1 MEKIFTMKAG
11 EKLTADIITKAIE
24 WHKKQNSKAITN
36 RKYYNGE
43 NSLERTR
50 PNFAQSAKVMVNNA
64 KYITDL
70 NTAHLLGNPVQYQA
84 ETPEEIEP
92 ILAEYDAQTISTL
105 DREIAKEIS
114 ISGKA
119 YEYIYSDENA
129 NPRSTRPE
137 TTNAFIIYDTT
148 VAQNKL
154 FGVVYRGIYDKG
166 KDTADY
172 YELEVADATNITKYK
187 LEGKSLKEIEKAT
200 PHGFGQVPM
209 IEYINNPERQGD
221 FEPVL
226 TLIDAYNILQSD
238 RINDR
243 EALVDAI
250 LLAYGAELDSDDIES
265 IRENRAITGIPKD
278 AKIEYL
284 VKQLNEADIE
294 VLRKS
299 IEQDIHKISMTP
311 NLSDQEFAGNASG
324 VAINFKLHPFE
335 QHIRDKEGYF
345 ERGLKERI
353 EIYANFLKTASRLA
367 ISDDWN
373 KSRVDTIFNRNLPK
387 NDAETADTIQ
397 KLDGIVDRATLIS
410 QLSFIKN
417 ADEILQALADQEA
430 ELKPVEKPQEFAGEE
445 FGQEEALN
453 NKIEQSTPEEAE
465 Q

>member
-1 MEKIFTMKAG
+1 MNNKVFTMDK
-11 EKLTADIITKAIE
+11 EQSLTPELLKKAID
-24 WHKKQNSKAITN
+24 WNDKQNKQTIKK

-43 NSLERTR
+43 NELDRTR
-50 PNFAQSAKVMVNNA
+50 PNFSKSAKVMVNNA

-84 ETPEEIEP
+84 ETAEEIED
-92 ILAEYDAQTISTL
+92 ILSEYQAQAIATL

-114 ISGKA
+114 IVGKA
-119 YEYIYSDENA
+119 YEFIYSDEDA

-137 TTNAFIIYDTT
+137 TTNAFIIYDNT

-154 FGVVYRGIYDKG
+154 YGIVYRGIYKNG
-166 KDTADY
+166 KDTPEY
-172 YELEVADATNITKYK
+172 YELQVVDGEHFFRYK
-187 LEGKSLKEIEKAT
+187 MKGSSLELLEKKQ
-200 PHGFGQVPM
+200 HGFGKVPM

-250 LLAYGAELDSDDIES
+250 LIAYGATLDQEDVDS
-265 IRENRAITGIPKD
+265 IREERVITGIPKD

-284 VKQLNEADIE
+284 VKQLNETDIE

-324 VAINFKLHPFE
+324 VAISFKLHPFE

-345 ERGLKERI
+345 ERGLLERI
-353 EIYANFLKTASRLA
+353 EIYAQFLKTKSK
-367 ISDDWN
+367 ISLSEDWN
-373 KSRVDTIFNRNLPK
+373 KSRVDVIFNRNLPK

-397 KLDGIVDRATLIS
+397 KLDGIVDRETLIS
-410 QLSFIKN
+410 QLSFVKN
-417 ADEILQALADQEA
+417 AHEILEALADQEA
-430 ELKPVEKPQEFAGEE
+430 ELKPAPKPQDFNGEE
-445 FGQEEALN
+445 FGKEPEPTDPAEQP
-453 NKIEQSTPEEAE
+453 IEQ
-465 Q
+465 

>member
-1 MEKIFTMKAG
+1 MNNKVFTMDK
-11 EKLTADIITKAIE
+11 EQELTPELLKKAID
-24 WHKKQNSKAITN
+24 WNDKQNKQTIKK

-43 NSLERTR
+43 NELDRTR
-50 PNFAQSAKVMVNNA
+50 PNFSKSAKVMVNNA

-84 ETPEEIEP
+84 ETAEEIED
-92 ILAEYDAQTISTL
+92 ILSEYQAQAIATL

-114 ISGKA
+114 IVGKA
-119 YEYIYSDENA
+119 YEFIYSDEDA

-137 TTNAFIIYDTT
+137 TTNAFIIYDNT

-154 FGVVYRGIYDKG
+154 YGIVYRGIYKNG
-166 KDTADY
+166 KDTPEY
-172 YELEVADATNITKYK
+172 YELQVVDAENFTRYKMKGSNLEQIETKQ
-187 LEGKSLKEIEKAT
+187 
-200 PHGFGQVPM
+200 HGFGKVPM

-250 LLAYGAELDSDDIES
+250 LLAYGATLDQEDIES
-265 IRENRAITGIPKD
+265 IREERVIMGIPKD

-284 VKQLNEADIE
+284 VKQLNETDIE

-324 VAINFKLHPFE
+324 VAISFKLHPFE

-345 ERGLKERI
+345 ERGLLERI
-353 EIYANFLKTASRLA
+353 EIYAQFLKTKSK
-367 ISDDWN
+367 ISLPEDWN
-373 KSRVDTIFNRNLPK
+373 KSRVDVIFNRNLPK

-397 KLDGIVDRATLIS
+397 KLDGIVDRETLIS
-410 QLSFIKN
+410 QLSFVKN
-417 ADEILQALADQEA
+417 AHEILEALADQEA
-430 ELKPVEKPQEFAGEE
+430 ELKPTPKPQDFNGEE
-445 FGQEEALN
+445 FGKEPEPTDPAEQP
-453 NKIEQSTPEEAE
+453 IEQ
-465 Q
+465 

>member
-1 MEKIFTMKAG
+1 MDKEQ
-11 EKLTADIITKAIE
+11 ELTPELLKKAIN
-24 WHKKQNSKAITN
+24 WNDQQNKQTIKK

-43 NSLERTR
+43 NELDRTR
-50 PNFAQSAKVMVNNA
+50 PNFSKSAKVMVNNA

-84 ETPEEIEP
+84 ETAEEIEE
-92 ILAEYDAQTISTL
+92 ILSEYQAQAIATL

-114 ISGKA
+114 IVGKA
-119 YEYIYSDENA
+119 YEFIYSDEDA

-137 TTNAFIIYDTT
+137 TTNAFIIYDNT

-154 FGVVYRGIYDKG
+154 YGIVYRGIYKNG
-166 KDTADY
+166 KDTPEY
-172 YELEVADATNITKYK
+172 YELQVVDAEHFFRYK
-187 LEGKSLKEIEKAT
+187 MKGSSLELLEQKQ
-200 PHGFGQVPM
+200 HGFGKVPM

-250 LLAYGAELDSDDIES
+250 LIAYGATLDQEDVDS
-265 IRENRAITGIPKD
+265 IREERVITGIPKD

-284 VKQLNEADIE
+284 VKQLNETDIE

-324 VAINFKLHPFE
+324 VAISFKLHPFE

-345 ERGLKERI
+345 ERGLLERI
-353 EIYANFLKTASRLA
+353 EIYAQFLKTKSK
-367 ISDDWN
+367 ISLPKDWN
-373 KSRVDTIFNRNLPK
+373 KSRVDVIFNRNLPK

-397 KLDGIVDRATLIS
+397 KLDGIVDRETLIS
-410 QLSFIKN
+410 QLSFVKN
-417 ADEILQALADQEA
+417 AHEILEALADQEA
-430 ELKPVEKPQEFAGEE
+430 ELKPVEKPQDFNGEE
-445 FGQEEALN
+445 FGKEPEPADPAEQP
-453 NKIEQSTPEEAE
+453 IEQ
-465 Q
+465 

>member
-11 EKLTADIITKAIE
+11 EELTADIITKAIE
-24 WHKKQNSKAITN
+24 WHKKQNSKTITN

-84 ETPEEIEP
+84 ETPEEIKP

-119 YEYIYSDENA
+119 DEYIYSDENA

-172 YELEVADATNITKYK
+172 YELEVADATNITKYELK
-187 LEGKSLKEIEKAT
+187 GKALKEIEQPA

-209 IEYINNPERQGD
+209 IEYINNPEQQGD

-265 IRENRAITGIPKD
+265 IRENRVITGIPKD

-284 VKQLNEADIE
+284 VKQLNESDIE

-353 EIYANFLKTASRLA
+353 EIYANFLKTASRLT

-410 QLSFIKN
+410 QLSFVKN

-430 ELKPVEKPQEFAGEE
+430 ELKPVEKPQDFAGEE
-445 FGQEEALN
+445 FGQEEASN
-453 NKIEQSTPEEAE
+453 NNIEQAENEEAE

>member
-1 MEKIFTMKAG
+1 MNNKVFTMDTE
-11 EKLTADIITKAIE
+11 EKLTPELLKKAID
-24 WHKKQNSKAITN
+24 WNDKQNKQTIKK

-43 NSLERTR
+43 NELDRTR
-50 PNFAQSAKVMVNNA
+50 PNFSKSAKVMVNNA

-84 ETPEEIEP
+84 ETAEEIED
-92 ILAEYDAQTISTL
+92 ILSEYQAQAIATL

-114 ISGKA
+114 IVGKA
-119 YEYIYSDENA
+119 YEFIYSDEDA

-137 TTNAFIIYDTT
+137 TTNAFIIYDNT

-154 FGVVYRGIYDKG
+154 YGIVYRGIYKNG
-166 KDTADY
+166 KDTPEY
-172 YELEVADATNITKYK
+172 YELQVVDAEHFFRYK
-187 LEGKSLKEIEKAT
+187 MKGSNLELLEKKQ
-200 PHGFGQVPM
+200 HGFGKVPM

-250 LLAYGAELDSDDIES
+250 LIAYGATLDQEDVDS
-265 IRENRAITGIPKD
+265 IREERVITGIPKD

-284 VKQLNEADIE
+284 VKQLNETDIE

-324 VAINFKLHPFE
+324 VAIGFKLHPFE

-345 ERGLKERI
+345 ERGLLERI
-353 EIYANFLKTASRLA
+353 EIYAQFLKTKSK
-367 ISDDWN
+367 ISLPDDWN
-373 KSRVDTIFNRNLPK
+373 KSRVDVIFNRNLPK

-397 KLDGIVDRATLIS
+397 KLDGIVDRETLIS
-410 QLSFIKN
+410 QLSFVKN
-417 ADEILQALADQEA
+417 AHEILEALADQEA
-430 ELKPVEKPQEFAGEE
+430 ELKPAPKPQDFNGEE
-445 FGQEEALN
+445 FGKEPEPTDPAEQP
-453 NKIEQSTPEEAE
+453 IEQ
-465 Q
+465 